1 MTLLERIEAVRGKP
15 PMAHREVWPYE
26 TLSDAVFNDP
36 SIVLFWLG
44 CLLIPFALAF
54 LASPS

>member
-1 MTLLERIEAVRGKP
+1 MNQ
-15 PMAHREVWPYE
+15 AHRDGWDTDPDWRDLWEAIQ
-26 TLSDAVFNDP
+26 TDP